1 MQYSNVEKGQG
12 KENFSR
18 DFASLIMKTL
28 LEIANVSREAV
39 VCIYFQ
45 RSKKV

>member
-1 MQYSNVEKGQG
+1 MQYSKCRKRARQ
-12 KENFSR
+12 